1 MTNLVIRYQ
10 TKPEATQLNADLIR
24 DVFRDAAKAAPA
36 GVRYLVLQAQDGTF
50 YHLVSYESDAAN
62 AGLTGLPAFKAFA
75 EDGEARRVAPFDRR
89 EVTVV
94 GNYRMLSD

>member
-10 TKPEATQLNADLIR
+10 TKPEATQLNAELIR
-24 DVFRDAAKAAPA
+24 DVFREAAAAAPE
-36 GVRYLVLQAQDGTF
+36 GVRYCVLQAGDTF
-50 YHLVSYESDAAN
+50 YHLVAYESDAAN

-75 EDGEARRVAPFDRR
+75 EDGEARRAAPFQRS

-94 GNYRMLSD
+94 GNYRMLPE